1 MAAAGILLPLRHA
14 RARRDFSQREF
25 DRALARNRLRR
36 TSDSLIFEDE
46 HGRKYRAVPRRY
58 PYIIARR
65 ATLAKIL
72 REQAANERASEWR
85 AANGS

>member
-1 MAAAGILLPLRHA
+1 MARIENQSLPLRHA
-14 RARRDFSQREF
+14 RARRDFSQWEF

-58 PYIIARR
+58 PYTIARR

-72 REQAANERASEWR
+72 RERNAAEK
-85 AANGS
+85 AADRVAK